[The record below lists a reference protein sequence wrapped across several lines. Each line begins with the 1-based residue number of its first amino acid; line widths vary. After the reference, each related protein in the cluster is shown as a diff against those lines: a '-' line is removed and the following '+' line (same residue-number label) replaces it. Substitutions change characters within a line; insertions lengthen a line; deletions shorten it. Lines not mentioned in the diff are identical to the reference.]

1 MHIRHSTQL
10 KLSAKLIKCVKSR
23 VHYNATGLVCAV
35 YEPAKPILINAK
47 TAITRLARNASASRY
62 KRELLRKRCKI
73 RCFYTELLSAC
84 CSARASPRSKKSF
97 KVK

>member
-62 KRELLRKRCKI
+62 QRELLRKRCKM
-73 RCFYTELLSAC
+73 RYL
-84 CSARASPRSKKSF
+84 RA
-97 KVK
+97 